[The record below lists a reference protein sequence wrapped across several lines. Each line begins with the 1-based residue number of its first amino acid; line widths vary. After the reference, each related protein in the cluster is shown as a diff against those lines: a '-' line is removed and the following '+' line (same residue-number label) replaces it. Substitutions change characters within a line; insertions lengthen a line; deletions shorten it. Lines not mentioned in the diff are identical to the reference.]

1 MSLLFKKHDFV
12 LLLQLH
18 LHLNQQKND
27 MSSSTIHSEKDRTA
41 LFNAFVLRHK
51 TMIWHIC
58 SDYGLGKAWNVED
71 CIQEVMANLWRRLP
85 TLDSGS
91 APRQVN
97 RWLQRVMHTTFLDY
111 LRRHPL
117 RPRTVPLDAADGL
130 ADGKDYDDEL
140 LDALLAHLDDGERET
155 ISCYLAGY
163 RAAEIAERHG
173 LSAAAVRQRIHRI
186 ILKMK
191 TIYREY
197 YEQ

>member
-1 MSLLFKKHDFV
+1 MDCPTPEIYQRYLELLHNHAR
-12 LLLQLH
+12 Q
-18 LHLNQQKND
+18 
-27 MSSSTIHSEKDRTA
+27 IRRYCIAHSDSVFEA
-41 LFNAFVLRHK
+41 QELA
-51 TMIWHIC
+51 
-58 SDYGLGKAWNVED
+58 
-71 CIQEVMANLWRRLP
+71 QEVMANLWRRLP